1 MGYELVKEVVSHWA
15 VLSHAARVTAM
26 VLAQHCYDTPNGDHP
41 ARTYYGG
48 HDLLIFL
55 VYGIPADDED
65 PRYLNAKRQM
75 TRHIRELKEAGFLA
89 VERPAYSRGT
99 RPRYVIL
106 RSGSRPA
113 DDPARPRAGPCG

>member
-1 MGYELVKEVVSHWA
+1 MGYELVNEVLTHWA
-15 VLSHAARVTAM
+15 GLSPAARVTAM
-26 VLAQHCYDTPNGDHP
+26 ALAVRALDTPSGDTP
-41 ARTYYGG
+41 ARTYWGG
-48 HDLLIFL
+48 HDQLIFL

-113 DDPARPRAGPCG
+113 DDPARPRAGPL